1 MDVLIIGAGTMGSG
15 IAQTLVVAGHR
26 AYLTDP
32 DGTALGRAQERIR
45 TNLVREQE
53 RGRLVEPVDSLMT
66 RLDTTRE
73 LLANPVDWVIE
84 AAPEQASLKQKI
96 FHDLDRHYPPSVWL
110 ASNTS
115 SIAISHLA
123 SQANRYPNR
132 LGGLHFFNPVPRM
145 ALVEVVPGL
154 DTSADFVT
162 AAHQLIES
170 LGKTGITVP
179 DRPGF
184 LVNRVARPYY
194 LEALRM
200 VDEGVASLESVD
212 RVMQGAGFPMGPF
225 RVIDL
230 VGVDVNY
237 AVTQSVYTE
246 THGDE
251 RYRPHPWQEQLVLRG
266 YLGKKSGRGFYQYD

>member
-1 MDVLIIGAGTMGSG
+1 MEVLIIGAGTMGSG
-15 IAQTLVVAGHR
+15 IAQAMVVAGHR
-26 AYLTDP
+26 VYLTDP
-32 DGTALGRAQERIR
+32 DALALERAKDRIGTNWERD
-45 TNLVREQE
+45 LE
-53 RGRLVEPVDSLMT
+53 RGRLAEPVDNLMA
-66 RLDTTRE
+66 RLETTPE
-73 LLANPVDWVIE
+73 FLVDPVDWVIE
-84 AAPEQASLKQKI
+84 AAPEKASLKQKI
-96 FHDLDRHYPPSVWL
+96 FHDLDSHYPSSVWL

-115 SIAISHLA
+115 SIAISRLA
-123 SQANRYPNR
+123 SKANRYPNR

-154 DTSADFVT
+154 DTSPDYVR
-162 AAHQLIES
+162 AAHELIGS

-194 LEALRM
+194 LEALRL
-200 VDEGVASLESVD
+200 VDEGVASLENVD

-237 AVTQSVYTE
+237 AVTESVYTA

-251 RYRPHPWQEQLVLRG
+251 RYRPHPWQEQLVFRG
-266 YLGKKSGRGFYQYD
+266 YFGKKSGRGFYPYD